1 MVCTYMHM
9 VGEERVNYKFQT
21 LHASDIEAM
30 GMSFSLLFFS
40 FSMCAQARRGKQ
52 ACEIGRET
60 EGCVCVWLCL
70 VEDVAREEGGLGL
83 GFRV

>member
-9 VGEERVNYKFQT
+9 VGAERVNYKFQT

-40 FSMCAQARRGKQ
+40 FSMCAQGAESRPAKLAGRQRGV
-52 ACEIGRET
+52 CVC
-60 EGCVCVWLCL
+60 GCV
-70 VEDVAREEGGLGL
+70 
-83 GFRV
+83 